1 MIVEAV
7 DDDDYDDPGAA
18 AAVEIR
24 GYVQSITLVQYGL
37 ALSTMGRVCWHW

>member
-7 DDDDYDDPGAA
+7 DDDDYDAA
-18 AAVEIR
+18 AAVESH
-24 GYVQSITLVQYGL
+24 GYVQSIALVQYGL

>member
-7 DDDDYDDPGAA
+7 DDDDYDDA

-24 GYVQSITLVQYGL
+24 GYVQSIALVQYGL

>member
-7 DDDDYDDPGAA
+7 DDDDYNDDAAA
-18 AAVEIR
+18 AAVESH
-24 GYVQSITLVQYGL
+24 GYVQSIALVQYGL